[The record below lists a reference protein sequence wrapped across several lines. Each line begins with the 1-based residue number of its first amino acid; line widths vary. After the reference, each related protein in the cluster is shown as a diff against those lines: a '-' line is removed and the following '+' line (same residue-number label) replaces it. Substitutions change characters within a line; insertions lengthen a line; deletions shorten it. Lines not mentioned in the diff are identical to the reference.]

1 MSSQADQYV
10 VETAL
15 EAMNNEALMKAKRM
29 VYAVDSNSTGGAFGQ
44 EIQFDLGTLG
54 SQGDWTFLEEALVAI
69 PVFTTIKSNF
79 TQAFTSAATTFNKDL
94 TVLKNG
100 SHHFVSSAA
109 LSINGRMLQDH
120 QNNLNISTH
129 ADIMTTWSQEEINKY
144 SSTLSMAKQLDD
156 YIDLE
161 NATETNVFTA
171 NGFSNSSAVLN
182 PSISERRNNQCNT
195 STGLGSVIGSAA
207 AAGRSSVQA
216 FTSAGTATVVSGS
229 YYYVKHDTV
238 IVRLKDICPCVK
250 SLPPLKNIK
259 GYLYIKLNAIE
270 CKFKVAADVGGTIT
284 INSVANTAGT
294 SCPVQLTS
302 MSVLSTGTVTTAVS
316 DNGFTLTC
324 GASGV
329 NPSTVLTDPKP
340 AHVNARLIAP
350 KYEGNAA
357 TDAAFSM
364 KKTFT
369 VWERRNSRVQLA
381 PQQGNTFNI
390 NSGIPNPRFVRVSP
404 FFIGKGTSS
413 ITNLPATYNPYLSI
427 VSTEGATTSPMA
439 QLVSFNVY
447 VGNKSC
453 FQDSMMYDYE
463 NFLYETSKLGLNG
476 GMDSM
481 SGSGLINSILWERLY
496 RHYCCDVSRRLPSED
511 GNLKSIQVQATN
523 ATKCSMDLN
532 VDVFSERQYT
542 VDTALCQ
549 FV

>member
-10 VETAL
+10 VESAL
-15 EAMNNEALMKAKRM
+15 EPQNNEALFKAKRM
-29 VYAVDSNSTGGAFGQ
+29 VYAVDSNSNGGQFGT

-69 PVFTTIKSNF
+69 PVFTTIKSNLSQGF
-79 TQAFTSAATTFNKDL
+79 TTAATTFNKDL

-100 SHHFVSSAA
+100 SHHFVASAA

-120 QNNLNISTH
+120 QQNLNVSTH

-144 SSTLSMAKQLDD
+144 SSTLNMAKQPDD

-161 NATETNVFTA
+161 NATETVVFTT

-182 PSISERRNNQCNT
+182 PSVSERRNNQCNT
-195 STGLGSVIGSAA
+195 STGLGSVIGSAP
-207 AAGRSSVQA
+207 AAGRSSVQS
-216 FTSAGTATVVSGS
+216 FTSAGTVALVSGS
-229 YYYVKHDTV
+229 YYYVKQDTV

-259 GYLYIKLNAIE
+259 GYLYLKLNATE
-270 CKFKVAADVGGTIT
+270 CKFQVAADLGGTIT
-284 INSVANTAGT
+284 INSIASTAGN

-302 MSVLSTGTVTTAVS
+302 MSVLSTGTVTTPVPA
-316 DNGFTLTC
+316 NGFTLTC

-329 NPSTVLTDPKP
+329 NPSTVLADPKP

-369 VWERRNSRVQLA
+369 VWERRNSQVSLD
-381 PQQGNTFNI
+381 PSQGNTFNI
-390 NSGIPNPRFVRVSP
+390 NSGVPNPRFVRVYP
-404 FFIGKGTSS
+404 FFTGKGTSS
-413 ITNLPATYNPYLSI
+413 ITNLPTTYNPLMSI

-439 QLVSFNVY
+439 QLTNFNVY

-453 FQDSMMYDYE
+453 FQDPQMYDYE
-463 NFLYETSKLGLNG
+463 NFLYETSKLGLDG
-476 GMDSM
+476 GMNSLQ
-481 SGSGLINSILWERLY
+481 SSGLINSILWERLY
-496 RHYCCDVSRRLPSED
+496 RYYCCDVSRRLPSED

-523 ATKCSMDLN
+523 ATKCKMSLI
-532 VDVFSERQYT
+532 VDVFSEREYT

>member
-10 VETAL
+10 VESAL
-15 EAMNNEALMKAKRM
+15 EPQNNEALFKSKRM
-29 VYAVDSNSTGGAFGQ
+29 VYAVDSNSSGGQFGN

-69 PVFTTIKSNF
+69 PVYTTIQSNN
-79 TQAFTSAATTFNKDL
+79 TAVIASGSGTIDKNL

-100 SHHFVSSAA
+100 SHHFVASAA

-120 QNNLNISTH
+120 HQNLNISTH

-144 SSTLSMAKQLDD
+144 SSTLSMAKQPDD
-156 YIDLE
+156 FTDLE
-161 NATETNVFTA
+161 NTSESIVFTS
-171 NGFSNSSAVLN
+171 NGFSNSSTAFN
-182 PSISERRNNQCNT
+182 PSILERKLAQCNL
-195 STGLGSVIGSAA
+195 STGLGSTIGAA
-207 AAGRSSVQA
+207 PAAGRSIVQTLPTGVIS
-216 FTSAGTATVVSGS
+216 FATGDRFA
-229 YYYVKHDTV
+229 YVKSDTT

-270 CKFKVAADVGGTIT
+270 CKFTTAGSGTGVITIT
-284 INSVANTAGT
+284 QVSNTAGN
-294 SCPVQLTS
+294 SCPVQLTTTNF
-302 MSVLSTGTVTTAVS
+302 LSAGTATAAG
-316 DNGFTLTC
+316 DFTLAC
-324 GASGV
+324 GPKGV
-329 NPSTVLTDPKP
+329 NPSTNLSTPLP

-369 VWERRNSRVQLA
+369 VLERRNSQVSLD
-381 PQQGNTFNI
+381 PSQGNTFNI
-390 NSGIPNPRFVRVSP
+390 NSGVPNPRFVRVYP
-404 FFIGKGTSS
+404 FFTGKGTSS
-413 ITNLPATYNPYLSI
+413 ITNLPATYNPLMSI

-439 QLVSFNVY
+439 QLTNFNVY

-453 FQDSMMYDYE
+453 FQDPQMYDYE
-463 NFLYETSKLGLNG
+463 NFLYETSKLGLDG
-476 GMDSM
+476 GMNST

-496 RHYCCDVSRRLPSED
+496 RYYCCDVSRRLPSED

-523 ATKCSMDLN
+523 ATKCKMSLI
-532 VDVFSERQYT
+532 VDVFSEREYT